1 MGLFGTHNKIYY
13 IHNMKRILLLGGNG
27 YIGNRLYKDHC
38 NDYTIIV
45 VDDCW
50 FDNPTVSTLKFDFNE
65 LKESFINTFD
75 VVILLAAHSSVKMC
89 EGPLLGAYDNNIRN
103 FVKLASKLKPHQK
116 FIYASSSSVYGNA
129 GELVVDES
137 YNGFIPHNHY
147 DITKHVIDL
156 YAPKFNTQYYG
167 LRFGTVCGYSPIVR
181 NDVMINS
188 MVYNAITDGEI
199 KLYIKDILRPILGIS
214 DLSRAIKTII
224 DTEEDHRGIYNLA
237 SFNSTSGDIAYGVS
251 KITGVGVTEY
261 ETDPTNITNAKLQTK
276 SYNFSINCDK
286 FKNTFNFEFKE
297 TIESI
302 AQELLTNFSDI
313 TFTSRNQFKDYE

>member
-1 MGLFGTHNKIYY
+1 MK
-13 IHNMKRILLLGGNG
+13 KRILLIGGNG
-27 YIGNRLYKDHC
+27 YVGSRLYKDHYKEY
-38 NDYTIIV
+38 DITI
-45 VDDCW
+45 VDGCW
-50 FDNPTVSTLKFDFNE
+50 FDNPLEPTIQADITDLTEDFLSQFN
-65 LKESFINTFD
+65 

-89 EGPLLGAYDNNIRN
+89 EGPLMSAYDNNIRN
-103 FVKLASKLKPHQK
+103 FVQLASKLKPYQK

-156 YAPKFNTQYYG
+156 YAPKFDTQYYG
-167 LRFGTVCGYSPIVR
+167 LRFGTVNGYSPIVR

-188 MVYNAITDGEI
+188 MVYNAIKGGEI

-214 DLSRAIKTII
+214 DLSRAVKAII
-224 DTEEDHRGIYNLA
+224 DVEEDHRGIYNLA
-237 SFNSTSGDIAYGVS
+237 SFNSTAEEIAYGVS
-251 KITGVGVTEY
+251 KVVGVKVTEY
-261 ETDPTNITNAKLQTK
+261 ETDPNNITNSKLQTK

-286 FKNTFNFEFKE
+286 FKNTFGFEFKE

-302 AQELLTNFSDI
+302 TKELVDNFNDI
-313 TFTSRNQFKDYE
+313 IFTSRNQFKDYE

>member
-1 MGLFGTHNKIYY
+1 
-13 IHNMKRILLLGGNG
+13 MKKVLLIGGNG
-27 YIGNRLYKDHC
+27 YIGSRLYKDHSTE
-38 NDYTIIV
+38 YKITV
-45 VDDCW
+45 VDGCW
-50 FDNPTVSTLKFDFNE
+50 FDKPLVPTIERDITELTADF
-65 LKESFINTFD
+65 LSQYD

-89 EGPLLGAYDNNIRN
+89 EGPLMGAYDNNIRN
-103 FVKLASKLKPHQK
+103 FVQLASKLKSHQK

-156 YAPKFNTQYYG
+156 YAPKFDTQYYG
-167 LRFGTVCGYSPIVR
+167 LRFGTVNGYSPIVR

-188 MVYNAITDGEI
+188 MVYNALTDGEI
-199 KLYIKDILRPILGIS
+199 KLYIKDILRPILGIG

-224 DTEEDHRGIYNLA
+224 DTEEDRRGIYNLA

-251 KITGVGVTEY
+251 KITGVKVTEY
-261 ETDPTNITNAKLQTK
+261 ETDPNNITNAKLQTK

-286 FKNTFNFEFKE
+286 FKSTFGFEFKE

-302 AQELLTNFSDI
+302 SQELLTNFDNI
-313 TFTSRNQFKDYE
+313 IFTSRNQFKDYE